1 MGQRLGTPISG
12 DLINCFGYRFSS
24 LTGNI
29 SVNQL
34 NSGTGASASTYWRG
48 DGAWAALPANVSSVD
63 TATGALTI
71 SGLLSR
77 SSQDL
82 RVLAAAQSDQET
94 ATSTTLAVTPGRQQ
108 FHPSAAKA
116 WAYFDGKTGGVITT
130 KATYGLSNV
139 ARNSAGNYTVTFST
153 AWSSATG
160 YTFIGNAVNI
170 GVGVSVIYVNATSD
184 ITTTT
189 FRFGT
194 FPSIGGAAADCD
206 IITIAFYGDL

>member
-12 DLINCFGYRFSS
+12 NLINCTGYKFSE
-24 LTGNI
+24 L
-29 SVNQL
+29 
-34 NSGTGASASTYWRG
+34 SGT
-48 DGAWAALPANVSSVD
+48 PATPVTSID

-82 RVLAAAQSDQET
+82 RVLAAAQSDQE
-94 ATSTTLAVTPGRQQ
+94 AGSSTTLAVTPGRQH

-116 WAYFDGKTGGVITT
+116 WAYFDGKTGGTAT
-130 KATYGLSNV
+130 AKATHGLSNV
-139 ARNSAGNYTVTFST
+139 TRNSAGNYTLTFTT
-153 AWSSATG
+153 AWSSATA

-170 GVGVSVIYVNATSD
+170 GVSASVIYVNSTSD

-189 FRFGT
+189 FTFGT

-206 IITIAFYGDL
+206 VITIAFYGDI